1 MVYKVSTAS
10 VKDFYTRM
18 KATSAVTHA
27 VGAPLRRMQAVR
39 SKVAPQAPRLSA
51 LAPLSKIRSVPATGL
66 VARCAH
72 RSTPSVS
79 TAAAAGGNDG
89 VAGVGDY
96 VDVHYTGTLD
106 DGSQFDSS
114 HDEGREPLSFT
125 IGEGRVVPGFEK
137 IATGMSVGEVRKER
151 ISPDLAYGEK
161 NENMTAKVPVANAPE
176 GLTVGAVVSLQ
187 NGMQATVTAVDDE
200 FVEIDANHPL
210 AGKALTFE
218 VELVNLVKS
227 TAMQVAT
234 FGAGCF
240 WSVELNFQRIP
251 GVVSTSVGYSQ
262 GHVENPTYEQV
273 CNGNTGHNEVVQ
285 VTFDSNT
292 LSYEELLDAFF
303 NKHDPTTLNR
313 QGNDVGDQYRSGIY
327 YHTEEQKAAAEA
339 AIAKMN
345 EKLSGQVVT
354 ELEPIKMFTEA
365 EDYHQQYLAKGGR
378 FNRPQSAAKGCTDPI
393 RCYG

>member
-1 MVYKVSTAS
+1 M
-10 VKDFYTRM
+10 R
-18 KATSAVTHA
+18 ATSVFKGTA
-27 VGAPLRRMQAVR
+27 APLRIVSSSR
-39 SKVAPQAPRLSA
+39 SKVAPQAPRVSA
-51 LAPLSKIRSVPATGL
+51 LGRLAQASGAGRRAQRQTSTIKSLPAFSN
-66 VARCAH
+66 ARCAQ
-72 RSTPSVS
+72 RTAARVS
-79 TAAAAGGNDG
+79 TVAAAGG

-96 VDVHYTGTLD
+96 VEVHYTGTLD
-106 DGSQFDSS
+106 DGTQFDSS
-114 HDEGREPLSFT
+114 HDEGREPLNFK
-125 IGEGRVVPGFEK
+125 IGEGRVVPGFEQ

-161 NENMTAKVPVANAPE
+161 NDNMTAKVPVANAPE
-176 GLTVGAVVSLQ
+176 GLTVGATVQLQ

-227 TAMQVAT
+227 ASMQVAT

-240 WSVELNFQRIP
+240 WSVELNFQRVP

-273 CNGNTGHNEVVQ
+273 CSGSTGHNEVVQ
-285 VTFDSNT
+285 VTYDSNT
-292 LSYEELLDAFF
+292 VTFEQLLDSFF
-303 NKHDPTTLNR
+303 SKHDPTTLNR

-327 YHTEEQKAAAEA
+327 YHTEEQKVAAEA

-354 ELEPIKMFTEA
+354 ELEPVRMFTEA

-378 FNRPQSAAKGCTDPI
+378 FNRPQSAAKGCNDPI